1 MLVDVFVAVLV
12 FNGVRWNG
20 HYEAAVLN
28 AFEANEPIGELFNLG
43 RLSVDDEHLKAGVVI
58 EMRMA
63 GGDDQFMVLVLHLGE
78 LFSDAVLLMVEDEG
92 DGADYD
98 GVRRRGLLVDEAVAN
113 EIAKCF

>member
-58 EMRMA
+58 ETSVNPAIFTRCSKS
-63 GGDDQFMVLVLHLGE
+63 V
-78 LFSDAVLLMVEDEG
+78 SSP
-92 DGADYD
+92 
-98 GVRRRGLLVDEAVAN
+98 N
-113 EIAKCF
+113 AK